1 MTFVK
6 VLSAVIKRLGEENI
20 SWLCE
25 NTRIFVVVTCPFSV
39 LEEIGRNDRA
49 SLSKFD
55 DYFARG
61 HASLH
66 VHRSVSQHDNYVSR
80 LSLSGH
86 LRQVRLSERPSSSP
100 EYLFFFIPSLS
111 RCYSYY
117 REKNFTGYFTKQL
130 DSFAGKTR
138 LDLTSR
144 FIARV
149 FSFWNMSFARYFHER
164 QRNRSTPVDVKC
176 SVGTS

>member
-25 NTRIFVVVTCPFSV
+25 STRIFVVVTCPFSV

-100 EYLFFFIPSLS
+100 EYLFFF
-111 RCYSYY
+111 YSFSFALLFLLP
-117 REKNFTGYFTKQL
+117 REKFHRIFYETAGLVRWENEARLNFEIYRARIFFLKHEL
-130 DSFAGKTR
+130 RALFSWKTEKS
-138 LDLTSR
+138 LH
-144 FIARV
+144 AC
-149 FSFWNMSFARYFHER
+149 W
-164 QRNRSTPVDVKC
+164 C
-176 SVGTS
+176 